1 MHEHECVSIDAHEC
15 KHSSLKE
22 EGVGGVGGEENL
34 LRSEADNDFIQE
46 TLVLLSNDTLK
57 NLHMIENQRKRR
69 RRRMTREG
77 GI

>member
-1 MHEHECVSIDAHEC
+1 MEVV
-15 KHSSLKE
+15 E
-22 EGVGGVGGEENL
+22 EEKVNL
-34 LRSEADNDFIQE
+34 FRSEADDDFIQE
-46 TLVLLSNDTLK
+46 TLVLLGNDILK